1 MRKPDFFIVG
11 APRCGTTALHRY
23 LADHPQIFLDR
34 NRKEIHYFGS
44 DLHHDGR
51 VRRYTQEEYLRL
63 FAHAPTGAR
72 VGEGSV
78 TYFCSQKAASEI
90 REFNPSA
97 KIIIMLRDPVEM
109 MYSQHGLLVFMGH
122 ENLTDFETALNAE
135 EERKLGRNL
144 PDRFFM
150 REWVFYRHVARF
162 AEHVS
167 RYFDVFGRENV
178 HVIIFDD
185 FVKDTASVYAD
196 TLRFLDVNPE
206 FRTSFRPV
214 NAHPLPRSQLFQS
227 FLNRQPAILRTLA
240 VALLGE
246 RLFLRSWATVRGLNT
261 ARRPRPP
268 LDPDFRAR
276 LAAEF
281 RPEVERLSELLG
293 RDLTSWCPAPASKEP
308 ARPRPGEL
316 TAKSL
321 P

>member
-11 APRCGTTALHRY
+11 APRCGTTALHSY

-34 NRKEIHYFGS
+34 IRKEFSYFGS
-44 DLHHDGR
+44 DLHQSGR
-51 VRRYTQEEYLRL
+51 VRRYTQEEYLRF

-78 TYFCSQKAASEI
+78 LYFCSQKAAAEI

-97 KIIIMLRDPVEM
+97 KIIIMLRDPVDM
-109 MYSQHGLLVFMGH
+109 MYSLHGLLVFYGWEH
-122 ENLTDFETALNAE
+122 LTDFEAALNAE

-144 PDRFFM
+144 PDRFFT
-150 REWVFYRHVARF
+150 RESLFYRHIARF
-162 AEHVS
+162 TEHVS

-206 FRTSFRPV
+206 FRTSFRPL
-214 NAHPLPRSQLFQS
+214 NAHPVPRSRLFQS
-227 FLNRQPAILRTLA
+227 FLNRQPASLRTLT

-246 RLFLRSWATVRGLNT
+246 RVFLRCWATVRRLNT
-261 ARRPRPP
+261 VHRPRPP
-268 LDPDFRAR
+268 LDPDLRAR
-276 LAAEF
+276 LTAEF

-293 RDLTSWCPAPASKEP
+293 RDLTSWCPAPASKDP
-308 ARPRPGEL
+308 ARSRPGGL